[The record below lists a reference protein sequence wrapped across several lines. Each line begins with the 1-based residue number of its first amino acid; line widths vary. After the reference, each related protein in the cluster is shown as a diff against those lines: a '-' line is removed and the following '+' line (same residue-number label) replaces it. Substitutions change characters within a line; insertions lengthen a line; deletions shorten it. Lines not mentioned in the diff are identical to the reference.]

1 TNDTLTPVFRK
12 VDFDP
17 FRGPEIS
24 EVVPMTASQTE
35 IWLSCALGGAE
46 GNKAYLESNSL
57 RLMGNLDYTAF
68 QEAMRTLIARH
79 DSLRCSF
86 SGNGQSMIIYTD
98 CANAIEYVDLSN
110 LVHSAREKAIKQH
123 LRDDAHLL
131 FDFVNGRLLN
141 SSPLKLSQNAHL
153 FTFTAHHLI
162 IDGFSIGVIM
172 QELGKIYSAQVVGK
186 SHGLPPAKP
195 YSEFAR
201 EQHQFEASADYQ
213 MNESYWLNLYQDIPP
228 VLNIRSSHARQTK
241 SYASSRLEQPL
252 D

>member
-1 TNDTLTPVFRK
+1 D
-12 VDFDP
+12 
-17 FRGPEIS
+17 
-24 EVVPMTASQTE
+24 
-35 IWLSCALGGAE
+35 
-46 GNKAYLESNSL
+46 
-57 RLMGNLDYTAF
+57 
-68 QEAMRTLIARH
+68 
-79 DSLRCSF
+79 
-86 SGNGQSMIIYTD
+86 
-98 CANAIEYVDLSN
+98 
-110 LVHSAREKAIKQH
+110 
-123 LRDDAHLL
+123 
-131 FDFVNGRLLN
+131 
-141 SSPLKLSQNAHL
+141 HL

-186 SHGLPPAKP
+186 SHGLPQAKP

-252 D
+252 DQVLTSGLRKLAVEAQCTFVNVLM